1 MPALRTLAAIVL
13 TALAL
18 ALLAPAP
25 ARAQI
30 TLNLRDVELQSFV
43 QIVAE
48 QTGRNFLLDQSV
60 SGTVTVVAPTP
71 VGPEA
76 LYEIFLAV
84 LELNGL
90 AILEGADVDRIVP
103 IAIAPELA
111 PRSARPARGGAF
123 ETRAIAVRNIALT
136 EILDTIQP
144 LLPPEV
150 ILSPIPSAG
159 LIVISD
165 RRENLDRI
173 EALIRR
179 LDGARTAEI
188 ETIRLANG
196 RAADMLAVIQG
207 LEILPEGATISADA
221 RTNAII
227 VAGPP
232 ELRARIRALV
242 GQLDTPQRTAVSR
255 VIRLNYA
262 TAAQLAE
269 VLRASFVQP
278 AAEGAA
284 TEITVVADP
293 NSNAILVT
301 APDDRI
307 DGIVDAVRALDVKP
321 KQVLVEAVIFEMSA
335 ERFSDLSV
343 QFGGIL
349 RDALIGGTSFALDGR
364 ASLVTL
370 INAALAGRAVDPG
383 NGLAIG
389 GRIVGD
395 DGQFG
400 AMLTALARERNT
412 RLLSTP
418 AVLTLDNQEAQ
429 IVVAQNVPFV
439 TGSFATVGDG
449 AAVPDQPFQTIERQ
463 DVGLTLKVKPQI
475 TEDGNVRMAIT
486 QEVSNLTGSVAAAGG
501 EITAKRTL
509 VTNVIIGNGRVILLG
524 GLMEES
530 GRLASDR
537 VPGLSRAPIIG
548 PLFRGRSVQEGQR
561 VLLVMLRPR
570 VVLTD
575 ADANR
580 LAAQHA
586 RETEALAR
594 RISPREDGAVPA
606 LARTGF
612 PYDGVDINQP
622 FDAVFVDKAVRERM
636 MPGLPPRLHLDVG
649 Q

>member
-1 MPALRTLAAIVL
+1 MKHCRTLAAIVL
-13 TALAL
+13 AALAL
-18 ALLAPAP
+18 VAVAAWP

-30 TLNLRDVELQSFV
+30 TLNLRDVELRSFV

-71 VGPEA
+71 VGPAA

-90 AILEGADVDRIVP
+90 TILEGSDVDRIVP

-111 PRSARPARGGAF
+111 PGARQPSRGGAF
-123 ETRAIAVRNIALT
+123 ETRAIAVRNVSLL
-136 EILDTIQP
+136 EIMDTIQP

-173 EALIRR
+173 EALIAR
-179 LDGARTAEI
+179 LDGARAAEI

-196 RAADMLAVIQG
+196 RAADMVAVIQG
-207 LEILPEGATISADA
+207 LEILPEGASLSADA

-242 GQLDTPQRTAVSR
+242 DQLDTPQRTAVSR

-262 TAAQLAE
+262 TATPLAE

-278 AAEGAA
+278 GAEGAA
-284 TEITVVADP
+284 AEISVVADA

-307 DGIVDAVRALDVKP
+307 EGIIAAIRALDVKP

-349 RDALIGGTSFALDGR
+349 RDALIGGTSFSLDGR
-364 ASLVTL
+364 TSLVTL
-370 INAALAGRAVDPG
+370 INAAIAGRTVDPG

-439 TGSFATVGDG
+439 TGSFATIGDG
-449 AAVPDQPFQTIERQ
+449 SAVPDQPFQTIERQ

-475 TEDGNVRMAIT
+475 TEDGNVRLAIT

-509 VTNVIIGNGRVILLG
+509 VTNVIVGDGRVILLG

-537 VPGLSRAPIIG
+537 VPGLSRAPIFG
-548 PLFRGRSVQEGQR
+548 NLFRGRSVQEGQR

-575 ADANR
+575 TEASR

-586 RETEALAR
+586 REAEALAR
-594 RISPREDGAVPA
+594 RISPREEEGYPA
-606 LARTGF
+606 LNRTGF

-622 FDAVFVDKAVRERM
+622 FDSVYVDKAVRERM
-636 MPGLPPRLHLDVG
+636 MPGLPPRLLLDVG

>member
-1 MPALRTLAAIVL
+1 MSLRRTLATLLVCL
-13 TALAL
+13 LAL
-18 ALLAPAP
+18 AAAAP

-30 TLNLRDVELQSFV
+30 TLNLRDVELRSFV

-60 SGTVTVVAPTP
+60 SGTVTVIAPTP
-71 VGPEA
+71 VGPAA

-90 AILEGADVDRIVP
+90 TILEGGDVDRIVP

-111 PRSARPARGGAF
+111 PGTARPPRSGAF
-123 ETRAIAVRNIALT
+123 ETRAIRVRNISLT
-136 EILDTIQP
+136 EVIDTVQP

-173 EALIRR
+173 AALIAR
-179 LDGARTAEI
+179 LDGARTSEI

-207 LEILPEGATISADA
+207 LEMLPEGATLSADP

-232 ELRARIRALV
+232 EVRARVRALV

-255 VIRLNYA
+255 VFRLNYA
-262 TAAQLAE
+262 TAAQLSE

-278 AAEGAA
+278 GAEGAA
-284 TEITVVADP
+284 SEITVVADP
-293 NSNAILVT
+293 NSNALLVT

-307 DGIVDAVRALDVKP
+307 EGIAAAVRALDVKP
-321 KQVLVEAVIFEMSA
+321 RQVLVEAVIFEMSS

-349 RDALIGGTSFALDGR
+349 RDALIGGSSFALDGR

-400 AMLTALARERNT
+400 ALLTALARERNT

-449 AAVPDQPFQTIERQ
+449 AAVPDRPFQTIERQ

-475 TEDGNVRMAIT
+475 TDDGNVRMAIT

-537 VPGLSRAPIIG
+537 VPGLSRTPVLG
-548 PLFRGRSVQEGQR
+548 NLFRGRSVQEGQR
-561 VLLVMLRPR
+561 VLLVLLRPR

-575 ADANR
+575 GDASR
-580 LAAQHA
+580 LAAEHA

-594 RISPREDGAVPA
+594 RIGPREDGAVPG
-606 LARTGF
+606 LSRTGF

-622 FDAVFVDKAVRERM
+622 FDSVYVDKAVRERM
-636 MPGLPPRLHLDVG
+636 MPGLPPRLLLDVG

>member
-1 MPALRTLAAIVL
+1 MHRARTLAAF
-13 TALAL
+13 ALAALVL
-18 ALLAPAP
+18 AAAALVP

-30 TLNLRDVELQSFV
+30 TLNLRDVELRSFV

-60 SGTVTVVAPTP
+60 SGTVTVIAPTP
-71 VGPEA
+71 VGPDA
-76 LYEIFLAV
+76 IYEIFLAV

-90 AILEGADVDRIVP
+90 TIVEGGDVDRIVP
-103 IAIAPELA
+103 IAIAAELA
-111 PRSARPARGGAF
+111 PGTARPPRGGGF
-123 ETRAIAVRNIALT
+123 ETRAIAVRNVPLL

-150 ILSPIPSAG
+150 ILSPITSAG

-173 EALIRR
+173 EALIAR
-179 LDGARTAEI
+179 LDGARAAEI

-196 RAADMLAVIQG
+196 RAADMLTVIQG
-207 LEILPEGATISADA
+207 LEILPEGTSVSADA

-242 GQLDTPQRTAVSR
+242 VQLDTPQRTAVSE
-255 VIRLNYA
+255 VVRLNYA

-278 AAEGAA
+278 GAEGAA
-284 TEITVVADP
+284 AEISVVADP

-301 APDDRI
+301 APDDRMG
-307 DGIVDAVRALDVKP
+307 GIVAAIRALDVKP
-321 KQVLVEAVIFEMSA
+321 RQVLVEAVIFEMSS
-335 ERFSDLSV
+335 ERFSDLAV

-400 AMLTALARERNT
+400 ALLTALARERNT

-449 AAVPDQPFQTIERQ
+449 AAVPDRPFQTIERQ

-475 TEDGNVRMAIT
+475 TDDGNVRMAIT

-509 VTNVIIGNGRVILLG
+509 VTNVIIGDGRVILLG

-537 VPGLSRAPIIG
+537 VPGLSRTPILG
-548 PLFRGRSVQEGQR
+548 NLFRGRSVVEGQR
-561 VLLVMLRPR
+561 VLLVLLRPR
-570 VVLTD
+570 VVRSD
-575 ADANR
+575 ADAGR

-594 RISPREDGAVPA
+594 RIGPREDGAQPS

-622 FDAVFVDKAVRERM
+622 FDSVYVDKAVRERM
-636 MPGLPPRLHLDVG
+636 MPGLPPRLLLDVG